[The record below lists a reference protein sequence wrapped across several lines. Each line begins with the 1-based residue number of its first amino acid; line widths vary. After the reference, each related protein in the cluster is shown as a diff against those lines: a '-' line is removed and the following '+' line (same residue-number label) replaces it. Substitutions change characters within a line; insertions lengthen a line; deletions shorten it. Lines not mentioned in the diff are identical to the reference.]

1 MSANSPSQP
10 ELLQLTG
17 NWPQCREEPVF
28 VEALEQE
35 VLPAYLQKCRWF
47 AGKAQKLQ
55 RIQLLSFMP
64 FPVGKQ
70 EAFFALLQADYHTGK
85 SEQYLLP
92 LTVAA
97 EAGEAPELALLCRLN
112 AGYLIDAIYD
122 ADFRMALYDA
132 FAGQRDFATGDQ
144 QLRFEKGSA
153 FVALE
158 PQERSSRVLKVDQS
172 NTSVFFGDSYFFK
185 LYRKLFRHTNPELE
199 LVRHLS
205 EHSSFRQIPVYA
217 GSISLHQANQAQI
230 TLGILQ
236 QKVSSEGDAWGL
248 FQGLLA
254 RFLASEGVQRLNGW
268 VQDWDYLAIGAQAAH
283 LDLATQYL
291 DAEAL
296 TWIQLLGSRTADM
309 HNALVSDENEPAFCP
324 VGFDDA
330 YRQWLANHFEQLMVK
345 RQQLL
350 ADVGAALPLNAQ
362 PLAEAFL
369 AGIHHIQAQFDAVQQ
384 LETQSLRIRIHG
396 DYHLGQV
403 LHEQGDYII
412 LDFEGEPESS
422 VSDRKVKHS
431 PLKDV
436 AGMLRSF
443 HYAAYA
449 ALYFSPGAASL
460 RAAHPEAE
468 ALAEKWFQ
476 LVASV
481 YLGSYLDRLD
491 RQAFQLQNESELI
504 SLLRIHLLEKA
515 VYEFGYELNGRP
527 DWVIIPLKGIQ
538 QIIGTQLNPR

>member
-1 MSANSPSQP
+1 MRSPSPSNSRVQI
-10 ELLQLTG
+10 TA
-17 NWPQCREEPVF
+17 NWPNCRTDAAFITV
-28 VEALEQE
+28 LERD
-35 VLPAYLQKCRWF
+35 VLPAYLKKCRWF

-55 RIQLLSFMP
+55 RLQLLSFIP
-64 FPVGKQ
+64 FPVGTQ
-70 EAFFALLQADYHTGK
+70 EAYFVVLHAAYFSGK
-85 SEQYLLP
+85 TEQYLLP
-92 LTVAA
+92 LAFSTANEEA
-97 EAGEAPELALLCRLN
+97 EAAQLCRLN
-112 AGYLIDAIYD
+112 DGFLIDAMYD
-122 ADFRMALYDA
+122 GDFRDALYEA
-132 FAGQRDFATGDQ
+132 FAAAHTFSQGEQA
-144 QLRFEKGSA
+144 LRFERGSA
-153 FVALE
+153 FVALA
-158 PQERSSRVLKVDQS
+158 PHDRPSRVLKVDQS
-172 NTSVFFGDSYFFK
+172 NTSVFFGEHYFFK
-185 LYRKLFRHTNPELE
+185 LYRKLFHHTNPELE

-205 EHSSFRQIPVYA
+205 EQSDFRQIPVYA

-268 VQDWDYLAIGAQAAH
+268 AQDWDYLAIGAQAAH

-291 DAEAL
+291 DPEAL

-309 HNALVSDENEPAFCP
+309 HNALVSDKNDPAFCP

-330 YRQWLANHFEQLMVK
+330 YRHWLANHFEQLMGK

-350 ADVGAALPLNAQ
+350 ADVGAALPAHAK
-362 PLAEAFL
+362 PLAEVFL
-369 AGIHHIQAQFDAVQQ
+369 ASIQQIETQLAAVQG
-384 LETQSLRIRIHG
+384 LDAQSMRIRIHG

-460 RAAHPEAE
+460 RATHPEAE

-491 RQAFQLQNESELI
+491 RQAFQLQDESELI

-538 QIIGTQLNPR
+538 QIIGAQLNPR